1 MEAIVGML
9 NNSVEK
15 FVFLSTA
22 EAEKQVKINS
32 KSKNFFILIII
43 FDISASTHRM
53 AYHKCAF

>member
-1 MEAIVGML
+1 LAFS

-15 FVFLSTA
+15 FVFFSTA
-22 EAEKQVKINS
+22 EAEKQVIINS

-43 FDISASTHRM
+43 FDISASTLRM